1 MILLNDIN
9 DFPIKDSL
17 LLSFSG
23 LIVGLDGILV
33 LSFTSE
39 AEIAADLLSASA
51 HQDVIVDV
59 SQSVILD
66 RVDCLSV
73 SVASGLSKIEVVGSL
88 RHALEATAEDG
99 VSITDGNGG
108 SAEHPSLHARS
119 AHFVHSSAR
128 SVELESSTEGDLSCW
143 SLTTAS

>member
-73 SVASGLSKIEVVGSL
+73 SVASWVSKI
-88 RHALEATAEDG
+88 
-99 VSITDGNGG
+99 
-108 SAEHPSLHARS
+108 
-119 AHFVHSSAR
+119 
-128 SVELESSTEGDLSCW
+128 DLI
-143 SLTTAS
+143 L